1 LEGGNYIAIGKNRDC
16 FLYNKRIKATINA
29 GFWNW
34 FQQRE
39 PLLGYGVSKDDRA
52 KVEAINEVCK
62 LKSNFFSLPG
72 HSGVIY

>member
-1 LEGGNYIAIGKNRDC
+1 M
-16 FLYNKRIKATINA
+16 TINA

-39 PLLGYGVSKDDRA
+39 PLLRYGVSKDDRT

-62 LKSNFFSLPG
+62 LKSNFFSGPG